1 MGRAFEFRRARKEKR
16 WAKMARTFARI
27 GKEIAI
33 AVRQGGPSID
43 GNARLR
49 IAVQNAK
56 DANMPKD
63 NVESAIKRA
72 ASKDAADFQEV
83 LYEGYGP
90 HGVAIVIEC
99 ASDNPTRTVAN
110 IRMYFTR
117 SGGALGTSGSLDF
130 LFERKGLFTI
140 STKNTKPDDLELEL
154 IDFGLEEFT
163 VEGEEAYL
171 TTSYPD
177 FRKMQKALEDKG
189 VEVLSAEL
197 QRLPL
202 STNELNAEQLEEVH
216 KLIEQIE
223 DDEDVQAVYTNIKM
237 E

>member
-33 AVRQGGPSID
+33 AVKQAGPD
-43 GNARLR
+43 PHGNARLR

-63 NVESAIKRA
+63 NIDSAIKRA
-72 ASKDAADFQEV
+72 ASKDASDFVEIV
-83 LYEGYGP
+83 YEGYGP
-90 HGVAIVIEC
+90 HGIAIVVEC
-99 ASDNPTRTVAN
+99 ATDNSTRTVGN

-117 SGGALGTSGSLDF
+117 SGGTLGTTGALDF
-130 LFERKGLFTI
+130 LFERKGVFTI
-140 STKNTKPDDLELEL
+140 SAKNINMEELELEL
-154 IDFGLEEFT
+154 IDFGLEEFSA
-163 VEGEEAYL
+163 EGDEAFLY
-171 TTSYPD
+171 TTFQD

-189 VEVLSAEL
+189 VEVLTAEI

-202 STNELNAEQLEEVH
+202 TTVELKGDQLEEVQ

-223 DDEDVQAVYTNIKM
+223 DDDDVQAVYTNLKM
-237 E
+237 